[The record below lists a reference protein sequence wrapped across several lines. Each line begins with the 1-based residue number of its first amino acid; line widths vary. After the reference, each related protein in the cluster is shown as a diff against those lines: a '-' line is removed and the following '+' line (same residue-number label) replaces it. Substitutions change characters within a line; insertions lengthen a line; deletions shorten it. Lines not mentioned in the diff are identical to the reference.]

1 MEKRPFQGAFFDFF
15 PTGPTE
21 WPEFLIICIESSI
34 FSGYGE
40 LMKRISVLLILLAAT
55 AVRADIYKSVN
66 DQGEVVYSDQPTPS
80 AKRLKLPEL
89 TTYKAPPLTNFSTSS
104 APGTKPV
111 ASPYKDVKILEPQND
126 ATIRNNQGV
135 VSVQVALNPPLLT
148 KSGHKIQYYLN
159 GEPHG
164 TPIASTTINFSN
176 LGRGT
181 YTLSAAVVDASGA
194 VLTSATPVIF
204 YLHRESILNPNR
216 PNPVKP
222 KPTPLPSKR

>member
-1 MEKRPFQGAFFDFF
+1 
-15 PTGPTE
+15 
-21 WPEFLIICIESSI
+21 
-34 FSGYGE
+34 
-40 LMKRISVLLILLAAT
+40 MKRISVLLILLAAT

-66 DQGEVVYSDQPTPS
+66 DQGEVIYSDQPTPS

-89 TTYKAPPLTNFSTSS
+89 PTYKAPPLTDFSTSS
-104 APGTKPV
+104 VPGTKPV
-111 ASPYKDVKILEPQND
+111 ASPYKNVKILDPQND

-135 VSVQVALNPPLLT
+135 VSVQVALNPPLMT
-148 KSGHKIQYYLN
+148 KAGHKIQYYLN

-181 YTLSAAVVDASGA
+181 YTLSATVVDASGTA
-194 VLTSATPVIF
+194 LASATPVIF
-204 YLHRESILNPNR
+204 HLHRESILNPNR
-216 PNPVKP
+216 PHPVKPGTRPIP